1 MEAWGVWKRGA
12 VWERVFVGS
21 GGKGKKNEWSG
32 RGVGGCLSGNGL
44 VRGKVVEWW
53 MLVLGFSNAL
63 GWQDMGV
70 RDCVQRT
77 GRRRA
82 VGRARKMVKGRGNG
96 EGWGRERLS
105 GARMKMKGEERSIG
119 KRREK
124 VELVWESC

>member
-1 MEAWGVWKRGA
+1 M
-12 VWERVFVGS
+12 
-21 GGKGKKNEWSG
+21 
-32 RGVGGCLSGNGL
+32 

-53 MLVLGFSNAL
+53 MLAGFQMHWDSR
-63 GWQDMGV
+63 DMGV
-70 RDCVQRT
+70 RECVRRT

-82 VGRARKMVKGRGNG
+82 VGRARKMVKGRGDG

-119 KRREK
+119 KRGEK